1 MHRATHQGRGYHPQW
16 AHAPSCCTAPELP
29 PRGSCRAWRARS
41 PLATAA
47 TPVRP
52 RAVRRTRGP
61 MKALPP
67 ALAPFAT
74 RSFRFQWPADLCT
87 AWALEMETLILG
99 WYVLVESGSVVQ
111 LTLFGALMF
120 VGTLL
125 SPLLGTLADRVG
137 LRQVLAA
144 MRLSYALLA
153 GVIGLLVLSGH
164 LDPSRVLVVAF
175 LVGLL
180 KPSDIGLRTA
190 LVSATVPAAQLVA
203 AMGISRTT
211 QDSARIGG
219 ALAGAGFMASLGMA
233 SAYALI
239 VVLYLMGVVL
249 TLWSGRQPRRAVAL
263 PDAPDAAGAAVGTPA
278 AGTAAVSG
286 PASPWRDLLEGLQH
300 VWHTPRLRAA
310 MSLAALVNL
319 CAFPL
324 SGGLMPYI
332 ARDVF
337 GLDQQGLGW
346 LVASY
351 ATGALLGSLGMS
363 SFGARL
369 PPARTMLTACGIW
382 YLCLLGLALP
392 VGAPVAMGLYLAAG
406 LNQSLSMVALS
417 ILLLRTSPE
426 RFRGR
431 VMGVRMLAIY
441 TLPIGLLASGP
452 VVSIVGFRGLVL
464 LYVGLGLVLLATI
477 ARTWRD
483 ELLPPAA
490 PANAL
495 R

>member
-1 MHRATHQGRGYHPQW
+1 MRRPAFDRQW
-16 AHAPSCCTAPELP
+16 S
-29 PRGSCRAWRARS
+29 
-41 PLATAA
+41 
-47 TPVRP
+47 
-52 RAVRRTRGP
+52 
-61 MKALPP
+61 P
-67 ALAPFAT
+67 ALAPFGT
-74 RSFRFQWPADLCT
+74 RSFRNQWPADLCT

-111 LTLFGALMF
+111 LTLFGALLY

-125 SPLLGTLADRVG
+125 SPLLGTLGDRLG
-137 LRQVLAA
+137 LRRVLAG
-144 MRLSYALLA
+144 MRTSYALLA
-153 GVIGLLVLSGH
+153 GVILVLVLGNRLS
-164 LDPSRVLVVAF
+164 PSSVLVVAF
-175 LVGLL
+175 LVGLI

-190 LVSATVPAAQLVA
+190 LVSTAVPAVQLVA

-233 SAYALI
+233 SAYGVIVALY
-239 VVLYLMGVVL
+239 VAGVVL
-249 TLWSGRQPRRAVAL
+249 TLRSGSAQ
-263 PDAPDAAGAAVGTPA
+263 GAAA
-278 AGTAAVSG
+278 APTATL
-286 PASPWRDLLEGLQH
+286 PRTASPWRELLEGLQH

-310 MSLAALVNL
+310 MALAALVNL

-363 SFGARL
+363 AFGTRL
-369 PPARTMLTACGIW
+369 RPARTMLVACVGW

-392 VGAPVAMGLYLAAG
+392 IGAPVATALYVVAG

-417 ILLLRTSPE
+417 IILLRTGSE

-441 TLPIGLLASGP
+441 TLPVGLLASGP
-452 VVSIVGFRGLVL
+452 IVAAIGFRGLVM
-464 LYVGLGLVLLATI
+464 LYVGLGLALVACI
-477 ARTWRD
+477 ALVWRD
-483 ELLPPAA
+483 ELLPRGA
-490 PANAL
+490 PANAM

>member
-1 MHRATHQGRGYHPQW
+1 MHW
-16 AHAPSCCTAPELP
+16 
-29 PRGSCRAWRARS
+29 
-41 PLATAA
+41 
-47 TPVRP
+47 
-52 RAVRRTRGP
+52 
-61 MKALPP
+61 P
-67 ALAPFAT
+67 ALAPFGT
-74 RSFRFQWPADLCT
+74 RSFRYQWPADLCT

-111 LTLFGALMF
+111 LTLFGALMY

-125 SPLLGTLADRVG
+125 SPLLGTLGDRVG
-137 LRQVLAA
+137 LRRVLAG
-144 MRLSYALLA
+144 MRTSYALLA
-153 GVIGLLVLSGH
+153 GVILALVLGGRLSPSG
-164 LDPSRVLVVAF
+164 VLAVAF
-175 LVGLL
+175 VVGLI
-180 KPSDIGLRTA
+180 KPSDIGLRAA
-190 LVSATVPAAQLVA
+190 LVSTAVPPTQLVA

-233 SAYALI
+233 SAYAVI
-239 VVLYLMGVVL
+239 VVLYAAGVVL
-249 TLWSGRQPRRAVAL
+249 TLRSGS
-263 PDAPDAAGAAVGTPA
+263 AAGSPAPVPA
-278 AGTAAVSG
+278 APPR
-286 PASPWRDLLEGLQH
+286 PASPWRELLEGLQH

-346 LVASY
+346 LVASF

-363 SFGARL
+363 GYGAHLR
-369 PPARTMLTACGIW
+369 PARTMLWACVAW
-382 YLCLLGLALP
+382 YCCLLGLALP
-392 VGAPVAMGLYLAAG
+392 IGAAVAMALYVAAG
-406 LNQSLSMVALS
+406 LCQSLSMVALS
-417 ILLLRTSPE
+417 IILLRTSSE

-441 TLPIGLLASGP
+441 TLPIGLLAAGP
-452 VVSIVGFRGLVL
+452 IVAAIGFRALVV
-464 LYVGLGLVLLATI
+464 LYGGLGLALVAGIALA
-477 ARTWRD
+477 WRD
-483 ELLPPAA
+483 ELLPHGA
-490 PANAL
+490 PANAM

>member
-1 MHRATHQGRGYHPQW
+1 M
-16 AHAPSCCTAPELP
+16 
-29 PRGSCRAWRARS
+29 
-41 PLATAA
+41 
-47 TPVRP
+47 TP
-52 RAVRRTRGP
+52 ARGP
-61 MKALPP
+61 
-67 ALAPFAT
+67 FGT
-74 RSFRFQWPADLCT
+74 RSFRYQWPADLCT

-111 LTLFGALMF
+111 LTIFGALMYG
-120 VGTLL
+120 GTLL
-125 SPLLGTLADRVG
+125 SPVLGTVGDRLG
-137 LRQVLAA
+137 LRRVLAA
-144 MRLSYALLA
+144 MRATYALLA
-153 GVIGLLVLSGH
+153 GVILVLVGSGN
-164 LDPSRVLVVAF
+164 LSPSGALIVAF
-175 LVGLL
+175 LVGLI
-180 KPSDIGLRTA
+180 KPSDIGMRTA
-190 LVSATVPAAQLVA
+190 LVSATVAPAQLVA

-233 SAYALI
+233 SAYGVI
-239 VVLYLMGVVL
+239 VTLYAIGMVL
-249 TLWSGRQPRRAVAL
+249 TLRSGSVPVVTPLHATSVPLSPRKTPWS
-263 PDAPDAAGAAVGTPA
+263 
-278 AGTAAVSG
+278 
-286 PASPWRDLLEGLQH
+286 DLLEGLQH
-300 VWHTPRLRAA
+300 VWRTPHLRAA

-363 SFGARL
+363 AFGVHLR
-369 PPARTMLTACGIW
+369 PARTMLVACVAW

-392 VGAPVAMGLYLAAG
+392 IGAPMAMALYVAAG

-417 ILLLRTSPE
+417 IILLRTSDE

-441 TLPIGLLASGP
+441 TLPIGLLVSGP
-452 VVSIVGFRGLVL
+452 VVAAVGFRGLVV
-464 LYVGLGLVLLATI
+464 LYVGLGLALLASI
-477 ARTWRD
+477 ALGWRH
-483 ELLPPAA
+483 ELLPRSA

-495 R
+495 L

>member
-1 MHRATHQGRGYHPQW
+1 MRMTAHKLAQGPFG
-16 AHAPSCCTAPELP
+16 
-29 PRGSCRAWRARS
+29 
-41 PLATAA
+41 
-47 TPVRP
+47 
-52 RAVRRTRGP
+52 TRG
-61 MKALPP
+61 
-67 ALAPFAT
+67 
-74 RSFRFQWPADLCT
+74 FRYQWPADLCT

-111 LTLFGALMF
+111 LTLFGALMYG
-120 VGTLL
+120 GTLL
-125 SPLLGTLADRVG
+125 SPVLGTVGDRLG
-137 LRQVLAA
+137 LRRVLTA
-144 MRLSYALLA
+144 MRASYALLA
-153 GVIGLLVLSGH
+153 GVILVLVASGN
-164 LDPSRVLVVAF
+164 LSPSGVLAVAF
-175 LVGLL
+175 LVGLI

-190 LVSATVPAAQLVA
+190 LVSATVPPAQLVA

-233 SAYALI
+233 SAYGVI
-239 VVLYLMGVVL
+239 VTLYLIGTVL
-249 TLWSGRQPRRAVAL
+249 TLRSGAQRVESAAPAPHGGGVPGVSPL
-263 PDAPDAAGAAVGTPA
+263 P
-278 AGTAAVSG
+278 TAAT
-286 PASPWRDLLEGLQH
+286 PPLPRASPWSDLLEGLQH

-363 SFGARL
+363 AFGVHLR
-369 PPARTMLTACGIW
+369 PARTVLVACVAW

-392 VGAPVAMGLYLAAG
+392 IGAPMAMALYVAAG

-417 ILLLRTSPE
+417 IILLRTTSE

-441 TLPIGLLASGP
+441 TLPIGLLVSGP
-452 VVSIVGFRGLVL
+452 IVAAVGFRGLVV
-464 LYVGLGLVLLATI
+464 LYVGLGLTLLASIALVWRHVLLP
-477 ARTWRD
+477 RS
-483 ELLPPAA
+483 A

-495 R
+495 L

>member
-1 MHRATHQGRGYHPQW
+1 MH
-16 AHAPSCCTAPELP
+16 
-29 PRGSCRAWRARS
+29 PRQ
-41 PLATAA
+41 
-47 TPVRP
+47 
-52 RAVRRTRGP
+52 RGP
-61 MKALPP
+61 PVPMMAGRP
-67 ALAPFAT
+67 ALAPFGT
-74 RSFRFQWPADLCT
+74 RSFRYQWPADLCT

-111 LTLFGALMF
+111 LTLFGALMY

-125 SPLLGTLADRVG
+125 SPLLGTWGDRVG
-137 LRQVLAA
+137 LRRVLAG
-144 MRLSYALLA
+144 MRATYALLA
-153 GVIGLLVLSGH
+153 GVILVLVVSGK
-164 LDPSRVLVVAF
+164 LNPSSVLAVAF
-175 LVGLL
+175 LVGLF

-190 LVSATVPAAQLVA
+190 LVSATVPHAQLVA

-233 SAYALI
+233 SAYGVIVALY
-239 VVLYLMGVVL
+239 VTGVVL
-249 TLWSGRQPRRAVAL
+249 TLRSGGAQTVAA
-263 PDAPDAAGAAVGTPA
+263 DGVPA
-278 AGTAAVSG
+278 ATALHAA
-286 PASPWRDLLEGLQH
+286 PAPLPRLASPWRDLLEGLQH

-346 LVASY
+346 LVASF

-363 SFGARL
+363 AFGAQLR
-369 PPARTMLTACGIW
+369 PARTMLVACVAW

-392 VGAPVAMGLYLAAG
+392 IGASVAMALYVAAG
-406 LNQSLSMVALS
+406 LSQSLSMVALS
-417 ILLLRTSPE
+417 IILLRTSHE

-431 VMGVRMLAIY
+431 VMGARMLAIY

-452 VVSIVGFRGLVL
+452 VVAAIGFRGLVV
-464 LYVGLGLVLLATI
+464 LYVGLGLTLVASI
-477 ARTWRD
+477 AHVWHD
-483 ELLPPAA
+483 DLLPRSA

-495 R
+495 Q

>member
-1 MHRATHQGRGYHPQW
+1 MHRPG
-16 AHAPSCCTAPELP
+16 
-29 PRGSCRAWRARS
+29 
-41 PLATAA
+41 
-47 TPVRP
+47 
-52 RAVRRTRGP
+52 
-61 MKALPP
+61 
-67 ALAPFAT
+67 ALAPFGT
-74 RSFRFQWPADLCT
+74 RSFRYQWPADLCT

-111 LTLFGALMF
+111 LTLFGALLY

-125 SPLLGTLADRVG
+125 SPLLGTLGDRVG
-137 LRQVLAA
+137 LRCVLA
-144 MRLSYALLA
+144 RTSYALLA
-153 GVIGLLVLSGH
+153 AVILALVLGGLLSPTSVLA
-164 LDPSRVLVVAF
+164 VAF
-175 LVGLL
+175 VVGLI
-180 KPSDIGLRTA
+180 KPSDIGLRSA
-190 LVSATVPAAQLVA
+190 LVSTTVPPAQLVA

-239 VVLYLMGVVL
+239 VALYVAGVVL
-249 TLWSGRQPRRAVAL
+249 TLRSGKAPASAAAAPARPH
-263 PDAPDAAGAAVGTPA
+263 DA
-278 AGTAAVSG
+278 
-286 PASPWRDLLEGLQH
+286 ASPWRELLEGLQH

-346 LVASY
+346 LVASF
-351 ATGALLGSLGMS
+351 AAGALLGSVGMS
-363 SFGARL
+363 GYGTQLR
-369 PPARTMLTACGIW
+369 PARTMLVACVAW
-382 YLCLLGLALP
+382 YVCLLGLALP
-392 VGAPVAMGLYLAAG
+392 IDAPVAMALYVAAG
-406 LNQSLSMVALS
+406 LCQSLGMVALS
-417 ILLLRTSPE
+417 IILLRTSGE

-441 TLPIGLLASGP
+441 TLPVGLLAAGP
-452 VVSIVGFRGLVL
+452 LVAAIGFRALVV
-464 LYVGLGLVLLATI
+464 LYVGLGLALVAGIALA
-477 ARTWRD
+477 WRD
-483 ELLPPAA
+483 ELLPHGAS
-490 PANAL
+490 ANAM